1 MKKIIA
7 TKLFV
12 WDLGQEKAFLLNFIF
27 LFVYV
32 LPKWTVIVSLNHSL
46 EKNNAFFFKRDF
58 FFNWQFNSLRIPF

>member
-32 LPKWTVIVSLNHSL
+32 LAFGFQRFKLCLKKLASFMFILKLSRLNDVLKGSG
-46 EKNNAFFFKRDF
+46 
-58 FFNWQFNSLRIPF
+58 